1 MFNGL
6 SFHGKK
12 DFIVIHKV
20 VKIVLFRENKKK
32 CYRKLFDVKNH
43 RVFWID
49 RFVWKRGHQKIHSFL
64 NVSLNE
70 WMDVKLD
77 AKKRI

>member
-49 RFVWKRGHQKIHSFL
+49 RFVWKREASEDSFFSQCL
-64 NVSLNE
+64 LE
-70 WMDVKLD
+70 
-77 AKKRI
+77 